1 MVNMRVKR
9 KDSEFKNIEFRN
21 FTVLNKTILEAK
33 QELFFTKVGP
43 VQSITDIVLLSF
55 SLKLLPRMFILYYT
69 IIYFFVNNFFLN
81 VFISVKTIFEYFYLS
96 FG

>member
-21 FTVLNKTILEAK
+21 FTVSNKTILEAK

>member
-21 FTVLNKTILEAK
+21 FTVSNKTILEAK

-69 IIYFFVNNFFLN
+69 IIYFFVNNFFFESLYFSEYDIRMFL
-81 VFISVKTIFEYFYLS
+81 FIF
-96 FG
+96 

>member
-1 MVNMRVKR
+1 MRVKR

-33 QELFFTKVGP
+33 QELFFTKVGS

-55 SLKLLPRMFILYYT
+55 
-69 IIYFFVNNFFLN
+69 
-81 VFISVKTIFEYFYLS
+81 
-96 FG
+96 

>member
-1 MVNMRVKR
+1 MRVKR

-21 FTVLNKTILEAK
+21 FTVSNKTIREAK

-69 IIYFFVNNFFLN
+69 IIYFFVKNFFLN
-81 VFISVKTIFEYFYLS
+81 VFISVKTIFKYSYLS

>member
-21 FTVLNKTILEAK
+21 FTVSNKTILEAK

-69 IIYFFVNNFFLN
+69 IIYFFVKNFFLN
-81 VFISVKTIFEYFYLS
+81 VFISVKTIFKYSYLS

>member
-1 MVNMRVKR
+1 MRVKR

-69 IIYFFVNNFFLN
+69 IIYFFVKNFFLN
-81 VFISVKTIFEYFYLS
+81 VFISVKTIFKYSYLS

>member
-1 MVNMRVKR
+1 MRVKR

-69 IIYFFVNNFFLN
+69 IIYFFVKSFFLN
-81 VFISVKTIFEYFYLS
+81 VFISVKTIFKYSYLS